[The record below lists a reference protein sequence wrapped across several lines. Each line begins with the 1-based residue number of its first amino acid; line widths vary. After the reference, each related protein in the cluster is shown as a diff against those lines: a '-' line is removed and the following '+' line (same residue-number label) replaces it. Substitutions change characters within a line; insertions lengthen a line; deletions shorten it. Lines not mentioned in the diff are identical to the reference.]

1 MNRIIF
7 ILTLSAFLFSQQAE
21 VTNIQAAQRTD
32 GSQIVDITYD
42 LLEDAIFEFYQVTVE
57 VSMDGGNN
65 WQTMNNVSGDVGDI
79 GIAGIGKTLTW
90 NYGQQFNETY
100 SDQVKIRINATS
112 SATIIDDSQ
121 EVPFEMIEIPAG
133 DYTYGEGDT
142 IKTIDY
148 DYEMM
153 KYEVTDYE
161 YVLYLL
167 DAMENGEIIVDE
179 NGVRGNYTGDGG
191 YSPGEYQFIS
201 FESSKI
207 AWNGEI
213 FEVSEGY
220 VNHPVTGVSWFGA
233 WAFATYYGMELPDK
247 YEWEKAARGNTG
259 NIYPWGDELLNEN
272 ANFRNSCTA
281 DNVTT
286 SIGSY
291 NGQSFYFPDI
301 PEDCVDNNDWWEE
314 YFGTEDGCAWALE
327 QVDCY
332 YWMGNDG
339 FDGYIIDL
347 CCALCYGAPS
357 GMNCSDVLQTN
368 DSPSFYG
375 LYDMTGNVSEW
386 IDDNPLN
393 EVSQKGGNFT
403 HNSGDSPLKTWHADT
418 YSRSDTNSAF
428 GFRCMRRLNN

>member
-7 ILTLSAFLFSQQAE
+7 ILTLSAFLFSQEAE

-42 LLEDAIFEFYQVTVE
+42 LSEDAIFEFYQITVE
-57 VSMDGGNN
+57 VSLDDGNT
-65 WQTMNNVSGDVGDI
+65 WVSMNNVSGDLGDI
-79 GIAGIGKTLTW
+79 GIAGTGKILTW

-112 SATIIDDSQ
+112 STTIIDDSQ
-121 EVPFEMIEIPAG
+121 EVPFEMIEISAG
-133 DYTYGEGDT
+133 DYTYGEGNT

-167 DAMENGEIIVDE
+167 DAMENGDIIVDG
-179 NGVRGNYTGDGG
+179 NGVSGDYTGDGE
-191 YSPGEYQFIS
+191 YSPGEYQYMS
-201 FESSKI
+201 FVSSKI
-207 AWNGEI
+207 SWNGEI
-213 FEVSEGY
+213 FEVVEGY

-233 WAFATYYGMELPDK
+233 WAFATHYGIELPDK

-259 NIYPWGDELLNEN
+259 YDFPWGNGLLNEN
-272 ANFRNSCTA
+272 ANYRYSGDPYCL
-281 DNVTT
+281 TT
-286 SIGSY
+286 PIGSY
-291 NGQSFYFPDI
+291 NGQILSF
-301 PEDCVDNNDWWEE
+301 N
-314 YFGTEDGCAWALE
+314 TEDASSICIDDDEFWYDSLYDGCDEVLDMAGCDYVFGDLGSG
-327 QVDCY
+327 Y
-332 YWMGNDG
+332 YTIGDS
-339 FDGYIIDL
+339 
-347 CCALCYGAPS
+347 CCETCINGCEGS
-357 GMNCSDVLQTN
+357 EENNFQTI
-368 DSPSFYG
+368 DSPSPYG

-403 HNSGDSPLKTWHADT
+403 HNSGDSHLKTWHADT
-418 YSRSDTNSAF
+418 YNRSITNKQL